1 MCVQNAFYLDL
12 SMTRSTPEWLDPEMA
27 EQLRHSVEAR
37 QLLEQEY
44 EQVIPQHTVG
54 RSAHSALVWHGT
66 SPQHV
71 VEPSGNECCCSVDR
85 RETFTVA
92 AGNVP

>member
-44 EQVIPQHTVG
+44 EQVSPLHRRQIN
-54 RSAHSALVWHGT
+54 ALCLWHLAT
-66 SPQHV
+66 A
-71 VEPSGNECCCSVDR
+71 CC
-85 RETFTVA
+85 
-92 AGNVP
+92 